1 MKGMKVARVIAGFV
15 LLFGIVLIVGAVG
28 TSDYMDEIGQYYPLT
43 ETLKTMGVGLILM
56 VPYWIIRA
64 LDETFEIEINIYRKE
79 RR

>member
-1 MKGMKVARVIAGFV
+1 MKAARIIAGFV

-28 TSDYMDEIGQYYPLT
+28 TSDYMAEIGQYYPLV

-64 LDETFEIEINIYRKE
+64 LDETFEIEINIYRKG

>member
-1 MKGMKVARVIAGFV
+1 MKTVNYVKACTCLSASIH
-15 LLFGIVLIVGAVG
+15 
-28 TSDYMDEIGQYYPLT
+28 MDEIGQYYPLT

>member
-1 MKGMKVARVIAGFV
+1 MKVARVIAGFV

-64 LDETFEIEINIYRKE
+64 IDDTFEIHIRIYRKD
-79 RR
+79 

>member
-1 MKGMKVARVIAGFV
+1 MKAARIIAGFV

-28 TSDYMDEIGQYYPLT
+28 TSDYMAEIGQYYPLV

>member
-1 MKGMKVARVIAGFV
+1 MKVARVIAGFV

-28 TSDYMDEIGQYYPLT
+28 TSDYMAEIGQYYPLV

-64 LDETFEIEINIYRKE
+64 LDETFDIEINIYRKE

>member
-1 MKGMKVARVIAGFV
+1 MKVARVIAGFV

>member
-1 MKGMKVARVIAGFV
+1 MKVARVIAGFV

-28 TSDYMDEIGQYYPLT
+28 TLDYMDEIGQYYPLT

>member
-1 MKGMKVARVIAGFV
+1 MKVARVIAGFV

-28 TSDYMDEIGQYYPLT
+28 TSDYMAEIGQYYPLV

>member
-1 MKGMKVARVIAGFV
+1 MKVARVIAGFV

-64 LDETFEIEINIYRKE
+64 LDETFDIEINIYRKE

>member
-1 MKGMKVARVIAGFV
+1 MKAARIIAGFV

-28 TSDYMDEIGQYYPLT
+28 TSDYMAEIGQYYPLV

-64 LDETFEIEINIYRKE
+64 LDETFDIEINIYRKE

>member
-1 MKGMKVARVIAGFV
+1 MKIARVIAGFV
-15 LLFGIVLIVGAVG
+15 LLFGVVLIVGAVG
-28 TSDYMDEIGQYYPLT
+28 TSDYMDEIGQYYPLV
-43 ETLKTMGVGLILM
+43 ETMKTIGIGLILM

>member
-1 MKGMKVARVIAGFV
+1 MKVARVIAGFV
-15 LLFGIVLIVGAVG
+15 LLFGIVLVVGAVG

>member
-1 MKGMKVARVIAGFV
+1 MKVARVIAGFV

-56 VPYWIIRA
+56 VPYWVIRA

>member
-1 MKGMKVARVIAGFV
+1 MKVARVIAGFV

-28 TSDYMDEIGQYYPLT
+28 TSDYMAEIGQYYPLT

>member
-1 MKGMKVARVIAGFV
+1 MKVARVIAGFV

-28 TSDYMDEIGQYYPLT
+28 TSEYMDEIGQYYPLT

>member
-1 MKGMKVARVIAGFV
+1 MKVARVIAGFV

-43 ETLKTMGVGLILM
+43 ETLKTMGLGVLLM
-56 VPYWIIRA
+56 IPYWIIRA
-64 LDETFEIEINIYRKE
+64 IDDTFEIEINIYRKE

>member
-43 ETLKTMGVGLILM
+43 ETLKTMGVGILLM
-56 VPYWIIRA
+56 LPYWIIRA
-64 LDETFEIEINIYRKE
+64 IDDTFEIHIRIYRKD
-79 RR
+79 

>member
-1 MKGMKVARVIAGFV
+1 MKVARVIAGFV

-43 ETLKTMGVGLILM
+43 ETMKTMGVGLILM

-64 LDETFEIEINIYRKE
+64 IDDTFEIHIRIYRKE
-79 RR
+79 R